1 MAIGNTFNQTT
12 FGYGHSKKVWREI
25 ERVYPAGGV
34 IDSTDLEAWAGKVI
48 PAGTPVKWDGSTKKV
63 TIPTAEELSTAA
75 STALASSTYTS
86 AAEGAKLAFEAIVN
100 GCLQDDVVIPAAADQ
115 ATDFVAT
122 ATVVYRGA
130 IYEWSRSANE
140 VKAIKA
146 ACPNIVIV
154 N

>member
-34 IDSTDLEAWAGKVI
+34 IDSTDLAGWAGKVI
-48 PAGTPVKWDGSTKKV
+48 PAGTPVFWNSSTKKI
-63 TIPTAEELSTAA
+63 TIPTDAELSTAA
-75 STALASSTYTS
+75 GTAPDSATHTS

-100 GCLQDDVVIPAAADQ
+100 GCLQDDVVIPATADQ
-115 ATDFVAT
+115 ATGFAAT

-130 IYEWSRSANE
+130 IYEWSRNANE